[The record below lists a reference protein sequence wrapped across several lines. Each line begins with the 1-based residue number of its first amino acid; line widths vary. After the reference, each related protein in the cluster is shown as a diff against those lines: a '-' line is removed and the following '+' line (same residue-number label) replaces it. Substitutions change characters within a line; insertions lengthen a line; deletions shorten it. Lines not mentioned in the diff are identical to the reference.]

1 VLVDISARQNFI
13 ERWSAFRASIKKT
26 QAEQDGA
33 ANGGQLSC
41 LNSDFHFQSEWP
53 KYSIKI

>member
-1 VLVDISARQNFI
+1 VDISARQNFI

-41 LNSDFHFQSEWP
+41 LNSDFQFQSEWP